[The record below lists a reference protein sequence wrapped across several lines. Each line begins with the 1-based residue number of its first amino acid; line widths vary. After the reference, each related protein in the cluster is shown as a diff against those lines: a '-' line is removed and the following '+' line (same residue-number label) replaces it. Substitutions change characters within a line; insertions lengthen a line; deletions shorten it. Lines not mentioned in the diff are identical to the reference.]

1 MTDTTGRCPSLL
13 HLTTTTIRL
22 RYCNDKGNYVNINYG
37 DDKGYRKMWNNA
49 IAFNKAELQSIDDAI
64 ERAKGKIWA
73 TECVESVIY
82 VQDTHKETVL
92 SKVVIQQ
99 DHVEILTNTLT
110 KKQSAE
116 SLLVKSILLKRT

>member
-1 MTDTTGRCPSLL
+1 
-13 HLTTTTIRL
+13 
-22 RYCNDKGNYVNINYG
+22 
-37 DDKGYRKMWNNA
+37 MWNNA

-64 ERAKGKIWA
+64 ERAKSKIWA